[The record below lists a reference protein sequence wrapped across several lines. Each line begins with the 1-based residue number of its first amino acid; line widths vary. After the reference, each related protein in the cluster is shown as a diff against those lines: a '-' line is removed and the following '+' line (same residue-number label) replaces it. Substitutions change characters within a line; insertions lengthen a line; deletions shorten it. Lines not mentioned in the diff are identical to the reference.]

1 MSTDFIPSNDADFNN
16 FLNVLATY
24 AGGNYGVLG
33 LTADQGAALRTA
45 MTDWDTAYTAWEHEQ
60 TVYRSVLAAKDAA
73 RDAATALVRQAN
85 AIAQALPGIT
95 DATLASA
102 GLPIHKTTRT
112 PAPDLETHPVLYR
125 VDNDHL
131 LQRLWFSDSA
141 TPGSKARP
149 NGAAACEIRQA
160 LVAPGGA
167 APTDPDAMPF
177 LAIDTKSPHRT
188 DFSAP
193 DVGKMA
199 YYAQRWTNTR
209 GVPGPWSVVSSY
221 PVG

>member
-1 MSTDFIPSNDADFNN
+1 MSDFIPSNDDDFNA
-16 FLNVLATY
+16 FFTILGTY

-33 LTADQGAALRTA
+33 LTADQGAALHAALVDWQTA
-45 MTDWDTAYTAWEHEQ
+45 FTAWEHEQ
-60 TVYRSVLAAKDAA
+60 SVYKSAFEAKDAA
-73 RDAATALVRQAN
+73 RAAGIVLIRQTN
-85 AIAQALPGIT
+85 AIAQALPGIA

-112 PAPDLETHPVLYR
+112 PAPDIETHPVLYR
-125 VDNDHL
+125 VDNEHL

-141 TPGSKARP
+141 TPGSKAKP
-149 NGAAACEIRQA
+149 PGAAACEIRQL

-188 DFSAP
+188 DFTAP